1 MTDLFP
7 QLGLVIKVMV
17 LTGKNASAEPEVS
30 PTIRAKP
37 AAVKQTETAF
47 GQIKVVIAQQLVDVQ
62 SVSCYKLALRTFESA
77 DERRHFNTGH
87 NDWPV
92 A

>member
-1 MTDLFP
+1 
-7 QLGLVIKVMV
+7 MV

-47 GQIKVVIAQQLVDVQ
+47 GQIIVVMAQQISRCAIRELLQ
-62 SVSCYKLALRTFESA
+62 IRTPDFESA

-87 NDWPV
+87 NGWPV